1 MGLYVDLYFGEGEG
15 EAGPGGGGAAGA
27 DGCGLYDL
35 AALEV
40 VGEYLVVELQIYVEV
55 AGAGVD
61 HCCVRGYRG
70 HILTAHEQVGHLD
83 LPVGVADDWLE
94 DRRVDDLGRDLVV
107 VEQGL
112 LGVVQDLKGEDG

>member
-1 MGLYVDLYFGEGEG
+1 MRLYVDLYFGEGEG

-40 VGEYLVVELQIYVEV
+40 VGEYLVVELQVDVEV

-61 HCCVRGYRG
+61 HCCVGRDGG
-70 HILTAHEQVGHLD
+70 HVLTAHEQVGELD
-83 LPVGVADDWLE
+83 LPVGVADNWFV

-112 LGVVQDLKGEDG
+112 LGVVQNL